1 MRRREAP
8 DTNSY
13 LEQVTHHCH
22 AAMPTFA
29 PEKVIASDL
38 EQLNMRVPS
47 GFKEK
52 LEELRRVTGHRS
64 MRATLVSEFQK
75 LFEARGI

>member
-1 MRRREAP
+1 
-8 DTNSY
+8 
-13 LEQVTHHCH
+13 
-22 AAMPTFA
+22 MPTFA
-29 PEKVIASDL
+29 PEKVIASDR

-64 MRATLVSEFQK
+64 ANATFVAEFQRI
-75 LFEARGI
+75 FEARGI

>member
-1 MRRREAP
+1 
-8 DTNSY
+8 
-13 LEQVTHHCH
+13 
-22 AAMPTFA
+22 MPTFA
-29 PEKVIASDL
+29 PEKVIASDR

-64 MRATLVSEFQK
+64 VNATIVAEFQRI
-75 LFEARGI
+75 FETRGI

>member
-1 MRRREAP
+1 M
-8 DTNSY
+8 S
-13 LEQVTHHCH
+13 
-22 AAMPTFA
+22 TFA
-29 PEKVIASDL
+29 PEKVIASDR

-64 MRATLVSEFQK
+64 VKATFVAEFQRI
-75 LFEARGI
+75 FEARGI

>member
-1 MRRREAP
+1 
-8 DTNSY
+8 
-13 LEQVTHHCH
+13 
-22 AAMPTFA
+22 MPTFA

>member
-1 MRRREAP
+1 MS
-8 DTNSY
+8 T
-13 LEQVTHHCH
+13 V
-22 AAMPTFA
+22 A

-38 EQLNMRVPS
+38 EQLNMRVPL

-64 MRATLVSEFQK
+64 VKATFVAEFQRI
-75 LFEARGI
+75 FEARGI